1 LAARYGSLNLLMK
14 FSLQLDRQMIVLL
27 ANNSKLLLPSFF
39 KCILGEDHSLYIDFY
54 SNKFAKSFSL
64 IADCIIDFAGQNN
77 FHANYGH

>member
-64 IADCIIDFAGQNN
+64 IADYILDFACRNN